1 MIGLV
6 VGVPGVG
13 KTTVLNTAKK
23 YLNRNFEIVN
33 FGDILFEYLKKHYDL
48 KNKDEIRKKI
58 PYDIYYKSQ
67 IEVCKILYDKYKNK
81 DILIDTH
88 FLIKTK
94 FGFLPGLS
102 KEMAKYLKPNFIVVI
117 IAEPHYILHRR
128 LKDKTRQRDIE
139 LVHLIDLHQN
149 LTLNYS
155 LTLAYDL
162 HIPIIVIE
170 NQEGHVEK
178 AGKELAEALNSI

>member
-58 PYDIYYKSQ
+58 PYGIYYKSQ

-117 IAEPHYILHRR
+117 IAEPHYVLHRR

-139 LVHLIDLHQN
+139 LAHLIKLHQD

-155 LTLAYDL
+155 LNLAYDL
-162 HIPIIVIE
+162 HIPVIVIE
-170 NQEGHVEK
+170 NQEGHIEK
-178 AGKELAEALNSI
+178 AGKELAEALNSL